1 MSNIKRMTTA
11 YLARFTTSHGFQR
24 IQKELVLTANTLLTG
39 STMGARIRR
48 REMIAM
54 IKEVHSIILAQTKAH
69 GDTAAFEALETASA
83 EREELLEKAAKVAEL
98 LAAEEERLAASI
110 EEAKI
115 EATKEL
121 PVTSGGES
129 PTIAAETATKVEEKA
144 KKKA

>member
-69 GDTAAFEALETASA
+69 GDAVAFEALETASA
-83 EREELLEKAAKVAEL
+83 ERDELLAKAAKVAEI
-98 LAAEEERLAASI
+98 LAAA
-110 EEAKI
+110 

-129 PTIAAETATKVEEKA
+129 PTINAETATKVEAKA
-144 KKKA
+144 KKKV